1 MRQAAKLPTQN
12 TQKININKLYEY
24 RKQKARRSP
33 EAGELPE
40 AHEMFPHHV
49 Q

>member
-1 MRQAAKLPTQN
+1 MRQAAQLPTQN

-24 RKQKARRSP
+24 RKQKVRRSP
-33 EAGELPE
+33 EAGELSE
-40 AHEMFPHHV
+40 THEVLPCHV